1 MVNSEC
7 LKRKTLTSGTADDI
21 LISADINSENKHR
34 KINKKCLTNG
44 MILDKISFAVE
55 KTANKIESGMRN
67 NT

>member
-34 KINKKCLTNG
+34 KKIKNKKV
-44 MILDKISFAVE
+44 LDKLND
-55 KTANKIESGMRN
+55 T
-67 NT
+67 